1 MKAITQG
8 LGRGDFK
15 IKMKGKTD
23 IPSRDVLIKN
33 HMEKESTLGEV
44 KGIPRVSN
52 PFDPKSQK
60 HLFR

>member
-1 MKAITQG
+1 
-8 LGRGDFK
+8 
-15 IKMKGKTD
+15 MKGKTD